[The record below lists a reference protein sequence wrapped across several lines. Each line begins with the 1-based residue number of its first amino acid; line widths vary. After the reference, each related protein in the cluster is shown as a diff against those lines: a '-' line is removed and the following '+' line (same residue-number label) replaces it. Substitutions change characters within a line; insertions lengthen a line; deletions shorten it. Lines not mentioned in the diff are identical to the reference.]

1 MAVRGDW
8 LPLSPAAS
16 ATRFWRCILQR
27 PDPLRTRPSG
37 RCRSRTGAA
46 TRCSPPA
53 RAHGA
58 RATRAGAPGRG
69 DARPFRRTSGARRSR
84 AARGASCAPSWGWR
98 AASRL
103 WRGGSSA
110 VPSSC
115 ADRWS
120 IWRTL
125 YCARTAPVPSG
136 ARCAARGPRRHRM
149 MRFQR
154 WNAFHGRRC
163 NIWLH
168 GMRSSRPGGCGR
180 AGGGRGGG
188 RCGGGGAGRERC
200 SYSLLT
206 VTSYPCRFSN
216 ACRRARSRSCATISA
231 HISRAVI
238 SGTQPSFSRAF
249 VGSPSSV
256 STSAG
261 RK

>member
-188 RCGGGGAGRERC
+188 GCGGGGCRVGAVR
-200 SYSLLT
+200 LLAAHRHL
-206 VTSYPCRFSN
+206 VPVPLQQRVPPRQVEVVGDHLG
-216 ACRRARSRSCATISA
+216 AHLARRDLGHPAELLARLRRVA
-231 HISRAVI
+231 
-238 SGTQPSFSRAF
+238 
-249 VGSPSSV
+249 
-256 STSAG
+256 
-261 RK
+261 